1 MAEESDGSAAADK
14 VIENEESKARYQS
27 QDKKPWL
34 GKLRPSSPVVR
45 ITSNTSM
52 ATSAE
57 GPEFSS
63 EDEYS
68 SVTQSES
75 EEDPASNFNPFQA
88 DTMQKSKKAEQ
99 IVKCCYEN

>member
-1 MAEESDGSAAADK
+1 MAEL
-14 VIENEESKARYQS
+14 
-27 QDKKPWL
+27 KKPNH
-34 GKLRPSSPVVR
+34 GKLRPTSPIVR
-45 ITSNTSM
+45 ITSSNSM

-88 DTMQKSKKAEQ
+88 ETL
-99 IVKCCYEN
+99 